1 MTKKQAATQ
10 AAPQQPVAPQ
20 SAPAMPQ
27 GYDQAQYA
35 AYQQPVDPNK
45 GKAKW
50 LTLEYAGAMASAVA
64 AALLTTF
71 VVTTVFNMWAG
82 TLTPSAGVSGFLAAV
97 LSVDMVTMGTDLVA
111 AGVLA
116 VLLSVLSF
124 VLFGRVSRAIP
135 DREGYTGRTAYKV
148 VTYGAM
154 AIVAAAAIVL
164 LAKIAT
170 VLIASLLFIGLPGA
184 DKVYLSL
191 YVGEFLPYSVGLALL
206 IAVAWMVKCII
217 GGRNTSRA
225 LTMIVLGASSA
236 VLLASA
242 ITIAVKVH
250 NPDTKQYRSATP
262 ERMERYTH

>member
-1 MTKKQAATQ
+1 MTK
-10 AAPQQPVAPQ
+10 QQPVPQ
-20 SAPAMPQ
+20 ANSDPQAMQ
-27 GYDQAQYA
+27 QAYDPAQYA
-35 AYQQPVDPNK
+35 AYQQPINPNK

-50 LTLEYAGAMASAVA
+50 LTFEYAAAMASTVA

-71 VVTTVFNMWAG
+71 AVVTVFNMWAG
-82 TLTPSAGVSGFLAAV
+82 IVTPSAGVSGFLAAV
-97 LSVDMVTMGTDLVA
+97 LSIDMVTPGTDLVA

-116 VLLSVLSF
+116 VLLAVLAF

-135 DREGYTGRTAYKV
+135 EREGYTGRIAYKV

-154 AIVAAAAIVL
+154 AAAVVPAVVLAAKMV
-164 LAKIAT
+164 T
-170 VLIASLLFIGLPGA
+170 VLIASLLFIGLPKA

-191 YVGEFLPYSVGLALL
+191 YVGEFLPYGVALALL
-206 IAVAWMVKCII
+206 IAVAWMIKCII

-242 ITIAVKVH
+242 ITVAVKVH
-250 NPDTKQYRSATP
+250 SPDAKQYRSVTT
-262 ERMERYTH
+262 ERQDRYIVD